1 MFISR
6 CWEDLL
12 PSAHKCSWSFW
23 QIYLYSSDYDD
34 EPLDGADYKWTQSD
48 WTQTHKQQSW
58 TNINTLHSLSFIYRL
73 KMKGLS
79 QIRVCPPLAS
89 VSFMSHFKEQSFI
102 HPLFMIIKHKH
113 MQHIFHITQ
122 KSFRHHTH
130 THTWCFTAISWLT
143 VELHCIIIMV
153 NYDFCASKT

>member
-1 MFISR
+1 
-6 CWEDLL
+6 
-12 PSAHKCSWSFW
+12 
-23 QIYLYSSDYDD
+23 
-34 EPLDGADYKWTQSD
+34 
-48 WTQTHKQQSW
+48 
-58 TNINTLHSLSFIYRL
+58 
-73 KMKGLS
+73 MKGLS

-130 THTWCFTAISWLT
+130 TRTHTPGALLPSHGSQWSCTVLLLWSIMIFVPQKHNLPFAIFQTLSEFCDKKNILQPTKFTFTYNCMYAFSRCFIPKQTTIQKQL
-143 VELHCIIIMV
+143 VLYINVYCI
-153 NYDFCASKT
+153 